1 MIRSLLRLLVAAALL
16 APALPAQESGAG
28 KPAEARRQARF
39 LAIGD
44 SPPYAQEISDG
55 VRYELEPPADSIPPR
70 QVTTSADG
78 QAASTVELR
87 LGRIS
92 GPVKVPP
99 GAGPFDLRKIGSNPQ
114 DPANPQSAPWL
125 RLNRPEKGNFLALLF
140 RPSGKGTWLEPAHL
154 VLPEGTVDSLRIINL
169 LPVPARIVWAG
180 ESSLL
185 APGKIQEHRIEPG
198 GSVPFQI
205 YTAGADGAAKR
216 HYAGTATQNPG
227 ERGLVLIY
235 PADGTSPRRP
245 VKVSMLR
252 EPVQA
257 RTGLSADGAVEGLLP
272 PPATATP
279 P

>member
-1 MIRSLLRLLVAAALL
+1 MIFPLLRFLLIAALI
-16 APALPAQESGAG
+16 ASPLPAQNAEEKSG
-28 KPAEARRQARF
+28 PPRRQARF

-44 SPPYAQEISDG
+44 SPPFAQEIRDG
-55 VRYELEPPADSIPPR
+55 VRYELEPPPDSIPPR
-70 QVTTSADG
+70 QVTTSVDG

-99 GAGPFDLRKIGSNPQ
+99 GAGPFDLRKLDENPQ

-125 RLNRPEKGNFLALLF
+125 RLNRPEKGNFLTLLF
-140 RPSGKGTWLEPAHL
+140 RPTGKGTWREPAHL
-154 VLPEGTVDSLRIINL
+154 ILPEGTVDTVRIINL
-169 LPVPARIVWAG
+169 LPVPARIVWAN
-180 ESSLL
+180 ETLSL
-185 APGKIQEHRIEPG
+185 APGKTQERRIEPG
-198 GSVPFQI
+198 GSVPFQVF
-205 YTAGADGAAKR
+205 TDAPQKR
-216 HYAGTATQNPG
+216 HFAGTATQNPG

-235 PADGTSPRRP
+235 PADGSSPRRP